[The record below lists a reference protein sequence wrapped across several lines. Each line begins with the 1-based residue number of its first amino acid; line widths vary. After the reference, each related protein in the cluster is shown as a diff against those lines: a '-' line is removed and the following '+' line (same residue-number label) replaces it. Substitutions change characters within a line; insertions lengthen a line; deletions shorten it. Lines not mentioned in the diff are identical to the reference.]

1 MPVKNSGLTGP
12 FKLTFEDI
20 DGAVQRQAP
29 GVFALGTRDMAGRF
43 AIMSIGRSDVDV
55 RGRLRECIGAGTH
68 FKFDY
73 FANEREAFEKECE
86 LFHEI
91 KPPGNF
97 IHPSRPAG
105 STLRCPRCRIFGQ
118 QP

>member
-1 MPVKNSGLTGP
+1 MKNSGLTGP

-20 DGAVQRQAP
+20 EVAVKQRAP
-29 GVFALGTRDMAGRF
+29 GVYALGTRDLSGRF
-43 AIMSIGRSDVDV
+43 AIMSVGRSDVDV
-55 RGRLRECIGAGTH
+55 RERLRGCIGAGTH

-73 FANEREAFEKECE
+73 FASEREAFEKECE

-97 IHPSRPAG
+97 LHPARPSG